1 MCLFDLGLHDSAT
14 LHQPISFF
22 TALAGVLS
30 LCSVGCTW
38 PLLHLMAFFQVQL
51 SLLTASFKR
60 MRSFSQSQELNRDPA
75 HWYQSSNIIQ
85 AGCPWVQQEGAGSKR
100 LCVYWGQDIEDRKVH
115 LSGANHICLKDY
127 PFSKEQW
134 LRHFNLTKGCGIFG
148 LGLYITDKEWV
159 KIWRTL
165 RIYT

>member
-115 LSGANHICLKDY
+115 LSGWGKSHLPKGLPLQQGAVAEAFQPNQGLWHIWA
-127 PFSKEQW
+127 W
-134 LRHFNLTKGCGIFG
+134 LVHYR
-148 LGLYITDKEWV
+148 
-159 KIWRTL
+159 
-165 RIYT
+165 